1 MTRAEAEVPAPKKA
15 ATPDDDEEELLKRTS
30 KWRKRYLRAECQKL
44 HKQIVERKASEEVF
58 LKNMML
64 FFRDEDGKSITQRS
78 LASGGHIHEDHIY
91 IYIYVIYI
99 YTYTIYS
106 YIQYIRIYLYN
117 SLHAHN
123 HIWLLLR

>member
-91 IYIYVIYI
+91 IYM
-99 YTYTIYS
+99 
-106 YIQYIRIYLYN
+106 
-117 SLHAHN
+117 
-123 HIWLLLR
+123 